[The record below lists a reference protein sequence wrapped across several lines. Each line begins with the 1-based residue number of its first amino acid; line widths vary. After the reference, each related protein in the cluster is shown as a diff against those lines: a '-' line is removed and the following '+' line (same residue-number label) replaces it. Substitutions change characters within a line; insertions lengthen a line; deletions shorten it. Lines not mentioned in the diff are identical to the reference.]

1 MKPAYNMKSSAVK
14 RILQEA
20 KELSKEDSNEFEAH
34 PLEDNIFEWHFTI
47 SGPEGTDFEGGRYH
61 GRILLPAEYPF
72 KPPHLIFLTPNG
84 RFELHT
90 KVCLSVTAHHEEH
103 WQPSWGIR
111 TVLLAIMGFLPT
123 QSKGALGG
131 LDYQKEERQ
140 RLAKK
145 SKTWTCNVCG
155 IKNEDFI
162 TYNKNKTSSSINKS
176 EEKGINFPSFT
187 FTVEPAKSTHES
199 ENKNKSSSSPLHSLS
214 KTDTNNE
221 LSSSEQCNNNNN
233 NNNNI
238 DLPNKTQ
245 PSQYKT
251 NVSNISSSSSVSESA
266 ANERNDLKNSSR
278 HMDIQANLQTPSS
291 ASTDYIHPPIWLDL
305 LIGALVSFLL
315 YILYQRYM

>member
-111 TVLLAIMGFLPT
+111 TVLLAVMGFLPT

-140 RLAKK
+140 RLAKR

-162 TYNKNKTSSSINKS
+162 TYNKNKTASSVKKS
-176 EEKGINFPSFT
+176 EEKETNLPSFT
-187 FTVEPAKSTHES
+187 FTVEPSNNTHGS
-199 ENKNKSSSSPLHSLS
+199 ENKYESSVQSSS
-214 KTDTNNE
+214 KNNTNNE
-221 LSSSEQCNNNNN
+221 SPSSEQCNRTSIN
-233 NNNNI
+233 
-238 DLPNKTQ
+238 DLSNKSQ
-245 PSQYKT
+245 SSQYKT
-251 NVSNISSSSSVSESA
+251 SISNISSSSSSSPSSVSESVP
-266 ANERNDLKNSSR
+266 NENNSLKNSSKYTGIR
-278 HMDIQANLQTPSS
+278 TNQQASS
-291 ASTDYIHPPIWLDL
+291 SVSTDYIHPPIWLDF
-305 LIGALVSFLL
+305 LIGALVSLLL
-315 YILYQRYM
+315 YILYQRYT